1 METKERD
8 SWEEMSL
15 SYWKIKGFNRFL
27 LSRFCFHL
35 TLFSAYGHLHF
46 SYIVARN
53 SPQKNLDKLSPLAY
67 RFGYSIQKYKK
78 EDAVETISGGIKV
91 SKRKSLREE
100 VYESLKKSILHGKLR
115 GGQRLI
121 EETLA
126 DQIWISRTP
135 VREAFHKLERDDLVT
150 KLPKGGFAVR
160 EFTKEDVDEIFGIR
174 SALESY
180 AAYLATVHISPEKIS
195 QLEKKVKESED
206 ALEKG
211 DDEKLVKLNTEFH
224 DLIYKSCRSKKLLE
238 MINNFRDYFYRYRSL
253 LLRTERGMNY
263 SVDDHRRMLEAMK
276 KKNPRLVER
285 LVRNHLARGKDI
297 ILKEV
302 SEKKITP

>member
-1 METKERD
+1 
-8 SWEEMSL
+8 
-15 SYWKIKGFNRFL
+15 
-27 LSRFCFHL
+27 
-35 TLFSAYGHLHF
+35 
-46 SYIVARN
+46 
-53 SPQKNLDKLSPLAY
+53 
-67 RFGYSIQKYKK
+67 
-78 EDAVETISGGIKV
+78 VETISGGIKV

-100 VYESLKKSILHGKLR
+100 VYESLKKSILHGKLK

-126 DQIWISRTP
+126 DQIGISRTP

-180 AAYLATVHISPEKIS
+180 AAYLATLHISSEKIS

-206 ALEKG
+206 ALAKG
-211 DDEKLVKLNTEFH
+211 DDEKLVQLNTEFH
-224 DLIYKSCRSKKLLE
+224 DLIYKSCKSKKLTE

-253 LLRTERGMNY
+253 LLRTEKGTNY
-263 SVDDHRRMLEAMK
+263 SIDDHRRMLEAMR

-285 LVRNHLARGKDI
+285 LVRIHLVRGKDI